1 METLSLAEANWLLYA
16 EALTDALSLI
26 DASRLNLVLSLAE

>member
-1 METLSLAEANWLLYA
+1 METLSLAEASALLCID
-16 EALTDALSLI
+16 ALTDALSLI